1 MTVARERMDAGGSAG
16 KDALN
21 RGIAHEARTDQEL
34 EAQVPPVSK
43 AGTQWR
49 IAAAA
54 VLILALVAALAV
66 LW

>member
-1 MTVARERMDAGGSAG
+1 MTVARERMDAGGGAS
-16 KDALN
+16 KDAIN

-34 EAQVPPVSK
+34 ESRVPPVSRS
-43 AGTQWR
+43 GTAWR

-54 VLILALVAALAV
+54 ALILALVAALAV